1 MSWPSNLAPNRM
13 FLVAKKEVDPKV
25 MTRMLGMAGAP
36 ASPMSAQNQSQPSYR
51 FILPLSECQFTL
63 ESIIESFVPTSWP
76 PKKACRPVRSTGAAL
91 SIAVSLLENLR
102 LNCAARIMCF
112 LGGPATHGPG
122 MVVEPPLKNPMRA
135 HFDLEKDN
143 AKYSKEAYKFY
154 DKQAQRACKNGHIV
168 DILAGSLDQVGTM
181 EMRQLVQKTGGY
193 LVNAESF
200 EHQMFK
206 ESFRKMFQRDG
217 NGNLNMGFDVTCEVQ
232 MSKEMKVMGA
242 IGHLVSA
249 NKKSPSV
256 STKTVGE
263 SGTNSWKIC
272 GIDPQTTFGF
282 YFSVVNQDQM
292 PKRNQRGL
300 IQFTTSYMDSS
311 GASILRVTTLGRPF
325 VTGGVPGQQQEG
337 MMVDPNPK
345 NALSAGFDQEA
356 AAVLMA
362 RMAVFK
368 TREESPFDVIRWL
381 DRTLISVTQQF
392 GEYIKGDAT
401 SFRLGRA
408 FGLLPQ
414 FMFHLRRSCLLQNFN
429 SSPDESTYYR
439 FMLLRETC
447 PNSMTMIQPR
457 LEAYTMQDK
466 GFPVLLS
473 SKSLAPD
480 RILMLDT
487 FFHLVIWHGK
497 TISDWMQKGFQNDPN
512 YGAFRALLEA
522 PQEDAKY
529 VMEDRIP
536 TPMFKSCPHNH
547 GDARY
552 LLAVVDPTNS
562 TGGGVGGSAGMMGGG
577 GGGGEVIPTDDANLQ
592 VFVDHLAKLTVQK
605 K

>member
-1 MSWPSNLAPNRM
+1 
-13 FLVAKKEVDPKV
+13 
-25 MTRMLGMAGAP
+25 MTRMLGMGGGGPSSPVPAQSGGA
-36 ASPMSAQNQSQPSYR
+36 QPSYR

-63 ESIIESFVPTSWP
+63 ENIIESFVPNSWP
-76 PKKACRPVRSTGAAL
+76 PKKACRPLRSTGAAL

-102 LNCAARIMCF
+102 LSCAARIMCF

-143 AKYSKEAYKFY
+143 AKFSKEAYKFY
-154 DKQAQRACKNGHIV
+154 DKQAQRACSNGHII
-168 DILAGSLDQVGTM
+168 DILAGCLDQVGSL

-217 NGNLNMGFDVTCEVQ
+217 NGNLNMGFDVNVEVQ

-242 IGHLVSA
+242 IGHLVSM
-249 NKKSPSV
+249 KKSSPSV
-256 STKTVGE
+256 SSKTVGE
-263 SGTNSWKIC
+263 SGTSAWRIC
-272 GIDPQTTFGF
+272 GIDPQTTFAF

-300 IQFTTSYMDSS
+300 IQLTTSYMDSS
-311 GASILRVTTLGRPF
+311 GAHILRVTTIGRPF
-325 VTGGVPGQQQEG
+325 VTAGVPGQHQMEG
-337 MMVDPNPK
+337 MVDPNPK
-345 NALSAGFDQEA
+345 AALSAGFDQEA
-356 AAVLMA
+356 AAVLLA
-362 RMAVFK
+362 RMGVFK

-392 GEYIKGDAT
+392 GEYLKGDAS
-401 SFRLGRA
+401 SFRLGKS

-457 LEAYTMQDK
+457 LEAYTMQEK

-473 SKSLAPD
+473 STSLAAD

-497 TISDWMQKGFQNDPN
+497 TISEWMVKGYQNDPN
-512 YGAFRALLEA
+512 YGGFKQLLEA
-522 PQEDAKY
+522 PQEDARE
-529 VMEDRIP
+529 VLEERIP

-552 LLAVVDPTNS
+552 LLAVIDPAMTYNS
-562 TGGGVGGSAGMMGGG
+562 SSGMGGG
-577 GGGGEVIPTDDANLQ
+577 GGMGGQGGEVIPTDDANLQ